1 VSQAFPESC
10 AGLPFLPLHRSITAL
25 IPRVNNY
32 EQMGFSPIFS
42 QPNAHCINFWSG
54 NLFRVLL
61 KFIGNP
67 LKLKE

>member
-1 VSQAFPESC
+1 
-10 AGLPFLPLHRSITAL
+10 LHRSITAL